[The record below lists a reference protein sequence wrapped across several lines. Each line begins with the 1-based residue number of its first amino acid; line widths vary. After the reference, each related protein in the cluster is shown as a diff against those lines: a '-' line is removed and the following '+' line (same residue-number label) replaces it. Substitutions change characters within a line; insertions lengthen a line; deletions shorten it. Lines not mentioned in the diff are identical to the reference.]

1 MLYMVTFTINIPQ
14 MLAYTPYMDP
24 MGYESYSTKKRSHIG
39 GDPNAKQW
47 LRSGDGLPKLF
58 GRQTDQE
65 R

>member
-1 MLYMVTFTINIPQ
+1 

-24 MGYESYSTKKRSHIG
+24 MGYESYSTKKKSHIG